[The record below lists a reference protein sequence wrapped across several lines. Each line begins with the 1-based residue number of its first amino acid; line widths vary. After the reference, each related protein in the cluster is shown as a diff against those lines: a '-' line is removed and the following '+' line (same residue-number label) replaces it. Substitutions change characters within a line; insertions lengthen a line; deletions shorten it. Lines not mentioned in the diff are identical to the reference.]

1 MPEIM
6 KLRIKFVHFKHNPH
20 VDGPEEIAYI
30 LGRLR
35 LDPGGAF
42 ALARKQMNIHEFQA
56 KEVFSR
62 YGIPVPKGIAATTP
76 DEAKTATQELGGQS
90 VVKAQIHAGGRGKSG
105 GVQLAHSPEEAS
117 EAAKKMLG
125 SNLITPQTGPEGA
138 PVQKLLIEELADIKQ
153 ELYVALTIDRN
164 HRGPA
169 MLVSTKGGMDIEA
182 VAEENP
188 DDIHTEPIDPLS
200 GLMPFQTR
208 RLTRRLGLNQS
219 VAAETSR
226 ILSALY
232 RGFVENDCSLVEIN
246 PLIITSDDRVVAL
259 DAKINLDD
267 DSMFRHEDLMEYRD
281 VSQEDPLEAQASDLD
296 IAYVNLDGDVGCL
309 VNGAGLAM
317 ATLDVTTAAG
327 AAPANFLDVGGG
339 ATPEKVASAVK
350 IILSDPKVRRV
361 LINIFGGILRCD
373 IAGEGI
379 VLAYKET
386 KSTTPLVVRM
396 LGTNVVEGKEILEA
410 SGLPVVFADTLTEAA
425 DAIKQ
430 LNS

>member
-1 MPEIM
+1 
-6 KLRIKFVHFKHNPH
+6 
-20 VDGPEEIAYI
+20 
-30 LGRLR
+30 
-35 LDPGGAF
+35 
-42 ALARKQMNIHEFQA
+42 MNIHEFQA

-62 YGIPVPKGIAATTP
+62 YGIPVPKGIVATSA
-76 DEAKTATQELGGQS
+76 DEAKAATVELGGQS

-105 GVQLAHSPEEAS
+105 GVQLVRSPEEAS
-117 EAAKKMLG
+117 EVAQKMLG

-138 PVQKLLIEELADIKQ
+138 PVEKLLIEELADIKQ
-153 ELYVALTIDRN
+153 ELYVALAIDRS

-169 MLVSTKGGMDIEA
+169 LLVSTQGGMDIEE
-182 VAEENP
+182 VAAKNP
-188 DDIHTEPIDPLS
+188 DDIHTEPVDPLS

-208 RLTRRLGLNQS
+208 RLVRRLGLDPV
-219 VAAETSR
+219 VARETAEVLT
-226 ILSALY
+226 ALY
-232 RGFVENDCSLVEIN
+232 RVFVENDCSLVEIN
-246 PLIITSDDRVVAL
+246 PLIITGEGRVVAL

-267 DSMFRHEDLMEYRD
+267 DAMFRHVGLMEYRD
-281 VSQEDPLEAQASDLD
+281 VNQEDPLESQASDLD

-317 ATLDVTTAAG
+317 ATLDVTNAAG

-339 ATPEKVASAVK
+339 ATPEKVSSAVK
-350 IILSDPKVRRV
+350 IILSDTKVKRV

-386 KSTTPLVVRM
+386 GSTIPLVVRM
-396 LGTNVVEGKEILEA
+396 LGTNVVEGKEILGA

-425 DAIKQ
+425 DAIKK
-430 LNS
+430 LSVN